1 MTSPLKITLILSRY
15 GDDKV
20 EDYINHHHYTHI
32 YDGMEAV
39 NNAISNFVD
48 EEDVVFFHQLL
59 YIKNE
64 ILEGLNISRFDE
76 RNINNIVDSMGEEDE
91 LIIYNIFN
99 VDTINNLQQ
108 EHPGLKVLVA
118 TKESPNEIMKQIKI
132 DGFL

>member
-1 MTSPLKITLILSRY
+1 MKITLILGRYSDSR
-15 GDDKV
+15 V

-48 EEDVVFFHQLL
+48 EED
-59 YIKNE
+59 
-64 ILEGLNISRFDE
+64 
-76 RNINNIVDSMGEEDE
+76 E

-99 VDTINNLQQ
+99 VDTINNLKQ
-108 EHPGLKVLVA
+108 EHSTLKVLVA
-118 TKESPNEIMKQIKI
+118 TKEPPNEIMKQIKI

>member
-1 MTSPLKITLILSRY
+1 
-15 GDDKV
+15 
-20 EDYINHHHYTHI
+20 
-32 YDGMEAV
+32 MEAV
-39 NNAISNFVD
+39 NNVVNNFVD

-76 RNINNIVDSMGEEDE
+76 RNINNIVDSMGEGDE

-108 EHPGLKVLVA
+108 EHSTLKVLVA
-118 TKESPNEIMKQIKI
+118 TKEPPNEIMKQIKI

>member
-1 MTSPLKITLILSRY
+1 MRITLILGRY
-15 GDDKV
+15 SDYKV

-39 NNAISNFVD
+39 NNAVNNFVD

-99 VDTINNLQQ
+99 VDTIYNIKQ
-108 EHPGLKVLVA
+108 EHPGLKVLVV
-118 TKESPNEIMKQIKI
+118 TKEPPNEIMKLINI

>member
-1 MTSPLKITLILSRY
+1 MKLTLILGRY
-15 GDDKV
+15 SDNKV

-39 NNAISNFVD
+39 NNAINNFVD
-48 EEDVVFFHQLL
+48 EEEVVFFHQLL

-64 ILEGLNISRFDE
+64 ILEGLNIKRFDE
-76 RNINNIVDSMGEEDE
+76 RNINNIVDTMGEEDE

-99 VDTINNLQQ
+99 VDTINNLKQ
-108 EHPGLKVLVA
+108 EQPELKVLVA
-118 TKESPNEIMKQIKI
+118 TKEPPNEIMKQIKI

>member
-1 MTSPLKITLILSRY
+1 MAIKITLILGRY
-15 GDDKV
+15 SDYKV
-20 EDYINHHHYTHI
+20 EDYINHHRYTHI

-48 EEDVVFFHQLL
+48 EEEGVFFHQLL

-64 ILEGLNISRFDE
+64 ILEGLNIRRFDE
-76 RNINNIVDSMGEEDE
+76 RNINDIVDSMGEEDE

-99 VDTINNLQQ
+99 VDTINNLKR
-108 EHPGLKVLVA
+108 EHPELKVLVA
-118 TKESPNEIMKQIKI
+118 TKEPPNEIMKQIKI

>member
-1 MTSPLKITLILSRY
+1 MRIILILGRY
-15 GDDKV
+15 SDYKV

-48 EEDVVFFHQLL
+48 EEEEVFFHQLL

-64 ILEGLNISRFDE
+64 ILEGLNIRRFDE

-99 VDTINNLQQ
+99 VDTINNIQQ

-118 TKESPNEIMKQIKI
+118 TKEPPNEIMKQIKI